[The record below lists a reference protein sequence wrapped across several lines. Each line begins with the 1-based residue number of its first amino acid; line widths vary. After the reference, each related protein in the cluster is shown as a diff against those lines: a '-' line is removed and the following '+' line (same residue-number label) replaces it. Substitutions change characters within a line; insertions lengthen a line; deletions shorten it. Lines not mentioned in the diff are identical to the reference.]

1 MQYSVLEQAIRFAV
15 DAHAGQKR
23 KDGSPFILHPLEDAA
38 IVSTLTDDLEVIA
51 AAVLHDTVEDTK
63 TTLNDIMQTFGPR
76 VHALVKGET
85 ENKRPALPPWETW
98 KIRKEESL
106 ADLASADDPAIRILW
121 LGDKLANMRALYRA
135 HIAKG
140 QAAFDRFNIHDPLAH
155 KWYYGEILRLLEPLA
170 ATAAYKEYSTLYH
183 AIFDEY
189 KGE

>member
-38 IVSTLTDDLEVIA
+38 IVSTMTDDLEVIA

-63 TTLNDIMQTFGPR
+63 TTADDILRAFGPR
-76 VHALVKGET
+76 VHALVEGET

-106 ADLASADDPAIRILW
+106 ADLAAADDPAIRILW

-135 HIAKG
+135 HIVLG

-170 ATAAYKEYSTLYH
+170 DTAAYREYSTLYH
-183 AIFDEY
+183 TIFDEY

>member
-121 LGDKLANMRALYRA
+121 LGDKLANMRVLYRA

>member
-85 ENKRPALPPWETW
+85 ENKRSALPPWETW

>member
-1 MQYSVLEQAIRFAV
+1 MQYSVLEQAIQFAV

>member
-121 LGDKLANMRALYRA
+121 LGDKLANMRSLYRA